1 MPKAR
6 ITWLWKSFL
15 CRNGIVVFT
24 YSHLNTR
31 GGWENLRK
39 LCKPETQS
47 RVRITFKKF
56 SNLLNVLTRKCKHRK
71 KVLYCLSSN
80 RLPTKL
86 SRHICSVRRKTIYYI
101 TIPLRH
107 RKLFHSQIIL
117 ALGNFCG
124 STYQQVF
131 WLYSNQQPFLWSVEL
146 YENPFPERSS
156 NRHALKLV
164 VCGNYSRIL
173 HRGCMTNSAICPHSI
188 GRE

>member
-1 MPKAR
+1 MGN
-6 ITWLWKSFL
+6 FL
-15 CRNGIVVFT
+15 KVMRTLDCVSGLHNFLKFFQPPLVFRWQ
-24 YSHLNTR
+24 YVNT
-31 GGWENLRK
+31 
-39 LCKPETQS
+39 
-47 RVRITFKKF
+47 V
-56 SNLLNVLTRKCKHRK
+56 K
-71 KVLYCLSSN
+71 KVLFCLSSN
-80 RLPTKL
+80 RLSTKL

-107 RKLFHSQIIL
+107 RELFHSQIIL

-131 WLYSNQQPFLWSVEL
+131 WLYSHQQPFLWSVEL

-156 NRHALKLV
+156 HRHALKLV